1 MDMMKF
7 NKCTDRVARLRELVL
22 GPPEVCADRAKYL
35 TESFMQTEGE
45 PQVIRRAKGMVH
57 VLENMRIRI
66 DDGEL
71 IVGNSSSKHRGALLI
86 PELQWK
92 WYLDE
97 IDLLSERQW
106 DRCAPVGEEE
116 RKIMQEYLPYWD
128 GKTP

>member
-57 VLENMRIRI
+57 VLENMRIRMTTA
-66 DDGEL
+66 
-71 IVGNSSSKHRGALLI
+71 NSSSAI
-86 PELQWK
+86 PPA
-92 WYLDE
+92 
-97 IDLLSERQW
+97 ST
-106 DRCAPVGEEE
+106 AAHS
-116 RKIMQEYLPYWD
+116 
-128 GKTP
+128 